1 MATPPRVPP
10 PCPDSPM
17 PSPFSGVPPWP
28 PRARAEPSSM
38 AALASLLSRP
48 IGLKVPGG
56 VGGGDLAAE
65 TTAMF
70 DRSAITRITLRKY
83 TPDLPLWDA
92 CAICDD
98 GGELIWCEGGCLRSF
113 HPIKI
118 CGLDSMCTSLG
129 LTEEHW
135 QTLHANKQE
144 KYICKNC
151 ENKQH
156 QCFACGL
163 LGSSDL
169 ISGSEVFK
177 CKEKNCGHFYHPKC
191 VAELL
196 YPDSKGLA
204 IYFEEHVASGLEFH
218 CLMHRCSLCKEAE
231 NRDDTDMQLAV
242 CRRCPTAYHRKC
254 LPSDISFIEDNDEG
268 TQQRAWDNIL
278 PDQILI
284 YCMKHE
290 IDKDLGTPKRDHIV
304 FPDDRPLSEPPQS
317 SQPAEMGSDR
327 VKGIDSFASKHLFP
341 HPQPGSC
348 GWIDD

>member
-1 MATPPRVPP
+1 MKQGDGAT
-10 PCPDSPM
+10 
-17 PSPFSGVPPWP
+17 
-28 PRARAEPSSM
+28 SSVKLM
-38 AALASLLSRP
+38 KKE
-48 IGLKVPGG
+48 GEGG
-56 VGGGDLAAE
+56 TSQVKPKRKLRRIGDLAG
-65 TTAMF
+65 
-70 DRSAITRITLRKY
+70 AIRRTEGVEQEHPPPRLVATRREDGLS
-83 TPDLPLWDA
+83 DEWDA